1 MHPLFRWQASP
12 TLHDISCI
20 HSYNLLLWRMKQ
32 RDPSPPISR
41 HPRHSHR
48 TCVCSLTYPGSLW
61 SLALG
66 RSCKVKGR
74 MWHLF
79 MALAPVHP
87 AVAAEPSRGW
97 SFHLASRVPSVL
109 LVSKPNRDSVS
120 LPPSSQNP
128 PVCLSPSELS
138 HLEPEA
144 GSVKTDQEVGF

>member
-1 MHPLFRWQASP
+1 MHPLFRWQASS
-12 TLHDISCI
+12 TLRDISCI

-32 RDPSPPISR
+32 RDPSPPISW

-48 TCVCSLTYPGSLW
+48 TCVCSLTHPGSLW

-66 RSCKVKGR
+66 RSCKVEGR

-97 SFHLASRVPSVL
+97 SFHLASRVPSIL
-109 LVSKPNRDSVS
+109 LVSQAKQGFCEPATIFTKP
-120 LPPSSQNP
+120 P
-128 PVCLSPSELS
+128 CLSKSIRTQSPR
-138 HLEPEA
+138 
-144 GSVKTDQEVGF
+144 T